1 MTSYIYKVIKDSNVV
16 KGELDAKDKKEVAQI
31 LQDQGLQVLSISQKT
46 ILNSISSFNINIG
59 GIPSKE
65 KTIFLRQL
73 AYMIQA
79 GLPINQ
85 ALDTMTNQIKNIQF
99 KNVIRKVA
107 KDVQQGESLS
117 QAMIKHDKVFD
128 KVIINLV
135 KAGEESGKLDE
146 ILDRLAF
153 DFEKKQEFNG
163 KVKGALIYP
172 GVILVVIIGVIAL
185 LMIVMI
191 PSIKGLY
198 ADFGGKKK
206 ELPIITKVMI
216 TLSDFLV
223 VYWWAALIFIIVL
236 IFSFNYYKKTPGG
249 KIVVDSLALKVPIFG
264 NLIRLSQITDF
275 ARSLSMLLKSGVPIV
290 NAMELISNSL
300 TNQVFADEV
309 GNAAKRIEKGV
320 VMSQSLDKASPF
332 TPIVFQMMSIG
343 EQTGQTDSTLA
354 KLASYYEKEVDQIT
368 NNLTKILEP
377 VILLFMSGIV
387 LLIALAV
394 YLPIY
399 SLGS

>member
-1 MTSYIYKVIKDSNVV
+1 MNSYKYKVIKDTRIVT
-16 KGELDAKDKKEVAQI
+16 GEIDANNKKEVAEI
-31 LQDQGLQVLSISQKT
+31 LQSQSYQVISITQKT
-46 ILNSISSFNINIG
+46 IFNSITSLNINVG

-65 KTIFLRQL
+65 KTVFLRQL

-85 ALDTMTNQIKNIQF
+85 ALETMTAQVKNLQF
-99 KNVIRKVA
+99 KKVVQKVT
-107 KDVQQGESLS
+107 KDVQQGQALS
-117 QAMIKHDKVFD
+117 QALGKHDKVFD
-128 KVIINLV
+128 RVIINLV

-146 ILDRLAF
+146 ILDRLAL
-153 DFEKKQEFNG
+153 DYEKKQEFNG

-172 GVILVVIIGVIAL
+172 GVILVVIAGVIAL

-206 ELPIITKVMI
+206 QLPFITTIMI
-216 TLSDFLV
+216 NLSDFLV
-223 VYWWAALIFIIVL
+223 AYWWATLIFILIL
-236 IFSFNYYKKTPGG
+236 IFTFNYYKKTPGG
-249 KIVVDSLALKVPIFG
+249 RIVVDSLVLKVPIFG
-264 NLIRLSQITDF
+264 NLIKLSNITDF

-290 NAMELISNSL
+290 GSMELISNSL
-300 TNQVFADEV
+300 SNKVFSNEV

-320 VMSQSLDKASPF
+320 ILSQSLDKASPF
-332 TPIVFQMMSIG
+332 TPIVFQMMAIG
-343 EQTGQTDSTLA
+343 EQTGQTDTTLA
-354 KLASYYEKEVDQIT
+354 KLADYYEKEVDQIT

-377 VILLFMSGIV
+377 IILLLMSGIV